1 MKILIATG
9 NPAKVA
15 TYAQIVRMAGFDP
28 ISFSD
33 LDNFQKPNIPEDAP
47 TREENSLLKSRAVA
61 GSSGY
66 VTIATDEGFSV
77 DKYLPEWNKII
88 AMEPRR
94 LGTGRRTT
102 DEELIA
108 WHNEKL
114 DTIGGFSLAKFDLA
128 LSIVSPSSKEF
139 VQNFVYP
146 TILLKRENGFPQIKE
161 GYPLDS
167 QSKCLKT
174 GKFITDLN
182 DKEYSECFPMRE
194 MAEFL
199 KESIKKF
206 QE

>member
-15 TYAQIVRMAGFDP
+15 TYAQIVRMAGYEP
-28 ISFSD
+28 ISFKD
-33 LDNFQKPNIPEDAP
+33 LSNFQKPNIAENAP
-47 TREENSLLKSRAVA
+47 TREENSLQKSRSVA
-61 GSSGY
+61 KQAGY

-77 DKYLPEWNKII
+77 DKYTKEWNNII

-94 LGTGRRTT
+94 LGTGKRTT

-114 DTIGGFSLAKFDLA
+114 DTVGGFSLSKFDLA

-139 VQNFVYP
+139 VRNFEYP
-146 TILLKRENGFPQIKE
+146 TILLKREDGFPPIKE

-167 QSKCLKT
+167 QSKDPKT
-174 GKFITDLN
+174 GKFITELN
-182 DKEYSECFPMRE
+182 DVEYSECFPMKE

-199 KESIKKF
+199 RNCVAQF